1 MSTAV
6 YPQGMKP
13 LSSSGYAHHSTAL
26 NAQYIP
32 WKGSGI
38 NQFPIGTAPG
48 HIRPL
53 TNNDPGNN
61 FSTGFGLP
69 RPIKHYRKGRKLLF
83 DSTDRNIDRLVKS
96 STSIP
101 LGGSSSSSGLLNDM
115 IGAPGS
121 YTVFMNS
128 AQPAV
133 QQQCNGI
140 GIVASYKPNNR
151 NLSDNPD
158 ATTTNPVWCCNP
170 EYTAKQR
177 VKYASTNLKK
187 NYYTTTKQYLQNRCK
202 TYEQKA
208 FNFLLHSFPKPGSPL
223 INSNTYLA
231 NCQSNLQLYEGS
243 VNAFICQI
251 ISILINTH
259 IITQLEAA
267 AFYQTQLN
275 TIDGLFA
282 WIQQLPEDQQI
293 PATVVFEVFIN
304 NPYTGITMAAPG
316 FGCQIT
322 TYKPNNYQYATQG
335 AVSSST
341 RMLKLNV
348 STISS
353 NAASLQQNNNTRP
366 PQLITANELHS
377 GNSPP
382 IMNLLKLKS
391 PITCNQPWPLNF
403 SQSGKYQNKKMCSY
417 PNTLPTY

>member
-6 YPQGMKP
+6 YPQGMRP
-13 LSSSGYAHHSTAL
+13 LSSSGYAHHSTTL

-32 WKGSGI
+32 WKGTGI

-61 FSTGFGLP
+61 FRTKFGLP
-69 RPIKHYRKGRKLLF
+69 RPIKHYRKGRRLLF
-83 DSTDRNIDRLVKS
+83 DTTDRNVDRLVKS

-128 AQPAV
+128 MQQPD
-133 QQQCNGI
+133 QCNGI

-158 ATTTNPVWCCNP
+158 PTTVNPVWCCNP

-177 VKYASTNLKK
+177 VKYASTNLNK

-208 FNFLLHSFPKPGSPL
+208 FNFVSNTSPKLAVKPGSPL
-223 INSNTYLA
+223 AHSNTYLA
-231 NCQSNLQLYEGS
+231 NCQSNLQLYQGS

-251 ISILINTH
+251 ISILINEQV
-259 IITQLEAA
+259 ITQLEADH
-267 AFYQTQLN
+267 TQLN
-275 TIDGLFA
+275 TIDELFI
-282 WIQQLPEDQQI
+282 WIQQLPENQKI
-293 PATVVFEVFIN
+293 PATIVFEVFIN
-304 NPYTGITMAAPG
+304 NPHTGITMANSG
-316 FGCQIT
+316 LGCQLT

-353 NAASLQQNNNTRP
+353 NAASFQHNNNTG
-366 PQLITANELHS
+366 PQLITANELNS
-377 GNSPP
+377 GNSPS